1 MQEGTKMLDKI
12 FPVIEYEETDP
23 FMDYVAVLFYTGM
36 LAVLISI
43 GLFMF
48 CVYVL

>member
-1 MQEGTKMLDKI
+1 MLDKI

-23 FMDYVAVLFYTGM
+23 FMDYVAVLFYAAM
-36 LAVLISI
+36 FAVLMSV